1 MRSGVNNEF
10 DAVVA
15 SGGDAFYAAT
25 AAVLGAEGVV
35 GHSLDVAIFGEND
48 DDVFFRM
55 TLNEDRTVPEDW
67 VNYLTLY
74 PNQNYTDEQRVNAAG
89 LSVMDSQEAAENK
102 MRLPWMKKR
111 GFKGLAKIS
120 LIPEDGVV
128 LQTSNETN
136 HFTWWRTK
144 MCNLAKAK
152 MV

>member
-1 MRSGVNNEF
+1 MIQEIKLAAYIKTYGEQWADELPENCPPEDVS
-10 DAVVA
+10 VA
-15 SGGDAFYAAT
+15 
-25 AAVLGAEGVV
+25 
-35 GHSLDVAIFGEND
+35 N

-74 PNQNYTDEQRVNAAG
+74 PNQNYSDEQRVYAAG

-102 MRLPWMKKR
+102 MRLPWMKKK

-128 LQTSNETN
+128 LQTTNETN